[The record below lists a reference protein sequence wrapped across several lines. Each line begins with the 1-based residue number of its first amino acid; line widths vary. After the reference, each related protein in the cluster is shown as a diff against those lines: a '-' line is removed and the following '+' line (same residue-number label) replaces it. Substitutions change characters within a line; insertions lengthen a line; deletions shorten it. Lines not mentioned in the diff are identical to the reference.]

1 MHSRLPLFC
10 STNKIHIPHNL
21 LAPLSTAS
29 ARLGGEEGRSVL
41 LGLSTVL
48 AMRQSVLQV
57 LVSVHDVLM
66 SLQVLIG
73 HHSGLDDLNRTIAST
88 VSSSHLLIA
97 LLHSSQKSRVTV
109 LLVHVVSTGTR
120 VVTQPDSI
128 VLHLL
133 VCLVNLPTSLTLP
146 KTHTSFTARISP
158 VPFFILWSLCMKY
171 Q

>member
-1 MHSRLPLFC
+1 MH
-10 STNKIHIPHNL
+10 
-21 LAPLSTAS
+21 LSTAS